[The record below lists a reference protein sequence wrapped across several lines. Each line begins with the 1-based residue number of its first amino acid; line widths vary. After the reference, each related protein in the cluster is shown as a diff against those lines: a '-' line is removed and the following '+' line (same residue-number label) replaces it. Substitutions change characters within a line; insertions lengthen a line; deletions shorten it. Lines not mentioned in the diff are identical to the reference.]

1 MVIGH
6 VLPEKNES
14 LLEAYEKCR
23 SAADSKTCCD
33 YALHVGVTWWGPKVP
48 AGSFRVFKV
57 SQIGRIPLP
66 LVFFW
71 VGSNISVEGEH
82 GQRSLLLLI
91 QTNFS

>member
-48 AGSFRVFKV
+48 LQGASEFLKHHRYEEYHF
-57 SQIGRIPLP
+57 
-66 LVFFW
+66 
-71 VGSNISVEGEH
+71 
-82 GQRSLLLLI
+82 LLCSGFLLI
-91 QTNFS
+91 PKMLFDFFGLVLI